1 MNLFEWSQ
9 DYAVGIRLIDNDHRG
24 LFETINALHEAVQQ
38 ESGEAEIGNT
48 LNALI
53 RYVQEHFTRENAGAI
68 IHH

>member
-38 ESGEAEIGNT
+38 ESVRTPE
-48 LNALI
+48 
-53 RYVQEHFTRENAGAI
+53 Q
-68 IHH
+68 